1 MTEGALGKVYASGE
15 LVVRQGDEGNC
26 MYVVQAGTLEVLRE
40 EHDGDV
46 RIAVMN
52 AGDVFGEMS
61 IFEHEA
67 RSATVRALG
76 DARVLTV
83 DKKTFLRRVQEDPS
97 LAFNLVKNMSRRIR
111 LLSEE
116 VAGMKA
122 KSSPS
127 APRRSA
133 TRTYSRRSFFF
144 L

>member
-116 VAGMKA
+116 VAVGGC
-122 KSSPS
+122 
-127 APRRSA
+127 
-133 TRTYSRRSFFF
+133 
-144 L
+144 